1 MKKRWI
7 TGILCI
13 AIAAGMLGG
22 CASGSSQETAG
33 SQADSK
39 AVEATEPGKQA
50 ETEGEESSLVS
61 EPVQMTLAFADGDEN
76 AKIAITDLN
85 YS

>member
-13 AIAAGMLGG
+13 AIAVGMLGG
-22 CASGSSQETAG
+22 CASGNSQETAG

-39 AVEATEPGKQA
+39 AVENELGS
-50 ETEGEESSLVS
+50 GS
-61 EPVQMTLAFADGDEN
+61 
-76 AKIAITDLN
+76 
-85 YS
+85 

>member
-1 MKKRWI
+1 MDYVKEEFVMKKRWI

-22 CASGSSQETAG
+22 CASGNSQETAG

-39 AVEATEPGKQA
+39 AVENELGS
-50 ETEGEESSLVS
+50 GS
-61 EPVQMTLAFADGDEN
+61 
-76 AKIAITDLN
+76 
-85 YS
+85 

>member
-1 MKKRWI
+1 MDYVKEEFVMKKRWI

-39 AVEATEPGKQA
+39 AVENELGS
-50 ETEGEESSLVS
+50 GS
-61 EPVQMTLAFADGDEN
+61 
-76 AKIAITDLN
+76 
-85 YS
+85 